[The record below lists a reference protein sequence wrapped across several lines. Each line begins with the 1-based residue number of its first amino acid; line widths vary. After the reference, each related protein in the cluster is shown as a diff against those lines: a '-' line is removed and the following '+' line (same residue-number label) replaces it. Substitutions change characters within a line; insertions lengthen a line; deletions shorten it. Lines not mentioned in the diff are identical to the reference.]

1 MNKTRGVLINF
12 YTGFHQHLVVAAGYC
27 VHIPFIRHMRGDDAD
42 IDAAFCCGVHRSHHL
57 VAQNEVWGRDVYI
70 TFCLVDEVEVDR
82 FSHRFVI
89 QRVVCKR
96 LDDALCILVPA
107 VRVVSGVVLALFFN
121 QVVPHRQE
129 HGGQAE
135 HRFSFQQD
143 GGILPVSML
152 FIAVDIFIGKVDAAG
167 KADVT
172 VDDTDLAVVT
182 GVKMAGQDWDEGVK
196 NLALDPL
203 FPQGLF
209 ISGRQGQDA
218 AHIVIDDTDIHALLR
233 LFLQHIQNGVPHGA
247 FLNDEVFHEDITL
260 GFL

>member
-1 MNKTRGVLINF
+1 M
-12 YTGFHQHLVVAAGYC
+12 
-27 VHIPFIRHMRGDDAD
+27 P
-42 IDAAFCCGVHRSHHL
+42 
-57 VAQNEVWGRDVYI
+57 
-70 TFCLVDEVEVDR
+70 
-82 FSHRFVI
+82 
-89 QRVVCKR
+89 
-96 LDDALCILVPA
+96 P
-107 VRVVSGVVLALFFN
+107 
-121 QVVPHRQE
+121 
-129 HGGQAE
+129 
-135 HRFSFQQD
+135 
-143 GGILPVSML
+143 
-152 FIAVDIFIGKVDAAG
+152 G

-172 VDDTDLAVVT
+172 VDDTNLAVVT

-233 LFLQHIQNGVPHGA
+233 LFLHAHPEWCSHGA

>member
-1 MNKTRGVLINF
+1 MT
-12 YTGFHQHLVVAAGYC
+12 
-27 VHIPFIRHMRGDDAD
+27 
-42 IDAAFCCGVHRSHHL
+42 
-57 VAQNEVWGRDVYI
+57 
-70 TFCLVDEVEVDR
+70 
-82 FSHRFVI
+82 
-89 QRVVCKR
+89 
-96 LDDALCILVPA
+96 
-107 VRVVSGVVLALFFN
+107 
-121 QVVPHRQE
+121 
-129 HGGQAE
+129 
-135 HRFSFQQD
+135 
-143 GGILPVSML
+143 ML

-182 GVKMAGQDWDEGVK
+182 GVKMAGQDWNEGVK
-196 NLALDPL
+196 NLALDTL

-247 FLNDEVFHEDITL
+247 FLNDEIFHEDITL